1 MHDHWQWRPI
11 TGGASWAR
19 DSCARP
25 LAAAPDHWRRQLGA
39 GLLAAPPDYWQRRLS
54 ARLLTA
60 PPDYWQ
66 RRPGAWLLA
75 APPDYWRR
83 RFGSWL
89 QRRRP
94 SADDDW
100 QRRLT
105 TGSAAWPPAPST
117 TDYWQRRLTTG
128 SAAWLLAAPLRHLT
142 AAAPP
147 QHKWR
152 LAAPPDYRQRRLST
166 GTPSA
171 NDYWQRRLT
180 TGSAAWLLA
189 APLRHLTA
197 GGPAPAPEMAAKTN
211 FETFSN
217 DFEAISKHTR
227 SNLAPKLLFFE
238 FSLQFGSKITSF
250 LTFRINLTPKS

>member
-1 MHDHWQWRPI
+1 MT
-11 TGGASWAR
+11 TGSAAWL
-19 DSCARP
+19 
-25 LAAAPDHWRRQLGA
+25 LAAPPDHQHPAQLTTGSA
-39 GLLAAPPDYWQRRLS
+39 VWLLAAPPDYWQRRFG
-54 ARLLTA
+54 T
-60 PPDYWQ
+60 
-66 RRPGAWLLA
+66 WL
-75 APPDYWRR
+75 R
-83 RFGSWL
+83 
-89 QRRRP
+89 RRRP
-94 SADDDW
+94 STNDDW

-105 TGSAAWPPAPST
+105 TGSADWVLGRPA
-117 TDYWQRRLTTG
+117 QMTTG

-166 GTPSA
+166 GTPGA